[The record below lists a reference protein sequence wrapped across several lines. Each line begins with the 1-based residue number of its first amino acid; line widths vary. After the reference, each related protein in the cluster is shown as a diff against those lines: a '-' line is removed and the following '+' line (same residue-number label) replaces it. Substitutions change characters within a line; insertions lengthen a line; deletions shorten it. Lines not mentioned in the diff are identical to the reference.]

1 LNDNTSRTPPLLNEN
16 IPGLPPL
23 LNDDMPRLPPLLNDN
38 MPGLPP
44 MLNDNSP
51 RLLPLLIDMNGR
63 KVVIFGGGQV
73 GERKAALFSRY
84 APTTVISRSFTPAIQ
99 ELGRQGVCLVNTG
112 EELSDDEIALYVR
125 DAFLVI
131 PTTSDLELNR
141 RIRDVAHNNDCLV
154 NSVNGLE
161 DLVVPSIIE
170 RGDIILAISTG
181 GASPALSRYMRQKI
195 EQAIGPQ
202 FEDMARL
209 LGEIRPVLKKEVGS
223 QANRSSILWAI
234 LEDKDIWKALAE
246 SYELAFDI
254 ALKHITNGVK

>member
-1 LNDNTSRTPPLLNEN
+1 MNDN
-16 IPGLPPL
+16 IPG
-23 LNDDMPRLPPLLNDN
+23 
-38 MPGLPP
+38 
-44 MLNDNSP
+44 
-51 RLLPLLIDMNGR
+51 LLPLLIDMNDR

-84 APTTVISRSFTPAIQ
+84 APTTVISRSFTPALQ

-112 EELSDDEIALYVR
+112 TDLSDDEIIEYVK
-125 DAFLVI
+125 DVFLVI

-141 RIRDVAHNNDCLV
+141 KIRDIAHNNGCLV
-154 NSVNGLE
+154 NSVDGPE
-161 DLVVPSIIE
+161 DIVVPSIIE

-195 EQAIGPQ
+195 ELAIGPH

-223 QANRSSILWAI
+223 QADRSKILWAI
-234 LEDKDIWKALAE
+234 LEDEDVWKALAE
-246 SYELAFDI
+246 SYEMAFDI
-254 ALKHITNGVK
+254 ALKHITNEVN

>member
-1 LNDNTSRTPPLLNEN
+1 LNDN
-16 IPGLPPL
+16 IPG
-23 LNDDMPRLPPLLNDN
+23 
-38 MPGLPP
+38 
-44 MLNDNSP
+44 
-51 RLLPLLIDMNGR
+51 LLPLLIDMSDR

-99 ELGRQGVCLVNTG
+99 KLGRQAVCLVNTG
-112 EELSDDEIALYVR
+112 GELSDER
-125 DAFLVI
+125 DI
-131 PTTSDLELNR
+131 
-141 RIRDVAHNNDCLV
+141 AHNNGCLV
-154 NSVNGLE
+154 NSVDGLE

-181 GASPALSRYMRQKI
+181 GASPALSKYMRQKI

-209 LGEIRPVLKKEVGS
+209 LGQIRPVLKKEVGS
-223 QANRSSILWAI
+223 QADRSRILWAI
-234 LEDKDIWKALAE
+234 LEDEDVWKALAE

-254 ALKHITNGVK
+254 ALKHITNGVN

>member
-1 LNDNTSRTPPLLNEN
+1 MNDN
-16 IPGLPPL
+16 IPG
-23 LNDDMPRLPPLLNDN
+23 
-38 MPGLPP
+38 
-44 MLNDNSP
+44 
-51 RLLPLLIDMNGR
+51 LLPLLIDMNDR

-84 APTTVISRSFTPAIQ
+84 APTTVISRSFTPALH
-99 ELGRQGVCLVNTG
+99 ELGLQGACLVDTG
-112 EELSDDEIALYVR
+112 TELPDDKIVEYVR

-141 RIRDVAHNNDCLV
+141 RIRDIAHSNGCLV
-154 NSVNGLE
+154 NSVDGPE
-161 DLVVPSIIE
+161 DIVVPSIIE

-181 GASPALSRYMRQKI
+181 GASPALSMYMRQKI
-195 EQAIGPQ
+195 EQAIGPH

-223 QANRSSILWAI
+223 QADRSRILWAI
-234 LEDKDIWKALAE
+234 LEDKDVWKALAE

-254 ALKHITNGVK
+254 ALKHITNEVN

>member
-1 LNDNTSRTPPLLNEN
+1 
-16 IPGLPPL
+16 
-23 LNDDMPRLPPLLNDN
+23 MNDN
-38 MPGLPP
+38 MPG
-44 MLNDNSP
+44 
-51 RLLPLLIDMNGR
+51 LLPLLIDMNDR

-84 APTTVISRSFTPAIQ
+84 APTTVISRSFTPALH
-99 ELGRQGVCLVNTG
+99 ELGLQGACLVDTG
-112 EELSDDEIALYVR
+112 TELPDDKIVEYVR

-141 RIRDVAHNNDCLV
+141 RIRDIAHINGCLV
-154 NSVNGLE
+154 NSVDGLE
-161 DLVVPSIIE
+161 DIVVPSIIE

-195 EQAIGPQ
+195 ELAIGPH

-209 LGEIRPVLKKEVGS
+209 LGEIRQVLKKEVGS
-223 QANRSSILWAI
+223 QADRSKILWAI
-234 LEDKDIWKALAE
+234 LEDKDVWKALSE

-254 ALKHITNGVK
+254 ALKHITNEVN

>member
-1 LNDNTSRTPPLLNEN
+1 LNDN
-16 IPGLPPL
+16 IPG
-23 LNDDMPRLPPLLNDN
+23 
-38 MPGLPP
+38 
-44 MLNDNSP
+44 
-51 RLLPLLIDMNGR
+51 LLPLLIDMNDR

-84 APTTVISRSFTPAIQ
+84 APTTVISRSFTPALH
-99 ELGRQGVCLVNTG
+99 ELGLQGACLVDTG
-112 EELSDDEIALYVR
+112 TELPDDKIVEYVR

-141 RIRDVAHNNDCLV
+141 RIRDIAHSNGCLV
-154 NSVNGLE
+154 NSVDGPE
-161 DLVVPSIIE
+161 DIVVPSIIE

-181 GASPALSRYMRQKI
+181 GASPALSMYMRQKI
-195 EQAIGPQ
+195 EQAIGPH

-223 QANRSSILWAI
+223 QADRSRILWAI
-234 LEDKDIWKALAE
+234 LEDKDVWKALAE

-254 ALKHITNGVK
+254 ALKHITNEVN

>member
-1 LNDNTSRTPPLLNEN
+1 
-16 IPGLPPL
+16 
-23 LNDDMPRLPPLLNDN
+23 MNDN
-38 MPGLPP
+38 MPG
-44 MLNDNSP
+44 
-51 RLLPLLIDMNGR
+51 LLPLLIDMNER

-84 APTTVISRSFTPAIQ
+84 APTTVISRSFTPALK
-99 ELGRQGVCLVNTG
+99 ELGLQGVCLVNTG
-112 EELSDDEIALYVR
+112 TELPDDEIARYVR
-125 DAFLVI
+125 GAFIVI

-141 RIRDVAHNNDCLV
+141 KIRDIAHNNGCLV
-154 NSVNGLE
+154 NSVDGIQ

-170 RGDIILAISTG
+170 RGDIILAISTS
-181 GASPALSRYMRQKI
+181 GASPALSKYMRQKV

-223 QANRSSILWAI
+223 QAERSKILWAI
-234 LEDKDIWKALAE
+234 LEDEDVWKALSE

-254 ALKHITNGVK
+254 ALKHTLVIG

>member
-1 LNDNTSRTPPLLNEN
+1 LNDNIPRPPPL
-16 IPGLPPL
+16 
-23 LNDDMPRLPPLLNDN
+23 
-38 MPGLPP
+38 
-44 MLNDNSP
+44 LNDNSP
-51 RLLPLLIDMNGR
+51 RLLPLLIDMNDR

-84 APTTVISRSFTPAIQ
+84 APTTVISRSFTPAIW
-99 ELGRQGVCLVNTG
+99 ELGRQGVCLVNVGT
-112 EELSDDEIALYVR
+112 ELPVDEISLYVG

-141 RIRDVAHNNDCLV
+141 KIRDIAHNNGCLV
-154 NSVNGLE
+154 NSVDGPE
-161 DLVVPSIIE
+161 DIVVPSIIE

-209 LGEIRPVLKKEVGS
+209 LGGIRPVLKKEVGS
-223 QANRSSILWAI
+223 QADRSKILWAI
-234 LEDKDIWKALAE
+234 LEDEDVWKALAE
-246 SYELAFDI
+246 SYELAFNI
-254 ALKHITNGVK
+254 ALKHITNGVN

>member
-1 LNDNTSRTPPLLNEN
+1 MNDN
-16 IPGLPPL
+16 IPG
-23 LNDDMPRLPPLLNDN
+23 
-38 MPGLPP
+38 
-44 MLNDNSP
+44 
-51 RLLPLLIDMNGR
+51 LLPLLIDMNDR

-84 APTTVISRSFTPAIQ
+84 APTTVISRSFTPALQ
-99 ELGRQGVCLVNTG
+99 ELGLQGVCLVNTG
-112 EELSDDEIALYVR
+112 TELPDDKIVEYVR

-131 PTTSDLELNR
+131 PTTSNLELNR
-141 RIRDVAHNNDCLV
+141 KIRDIAHSNGCLV
-154 NSVNGLE
+154 NSVDGLE
-161 DLVVPSIIE
+161 DIVVPSIIE

-209 LGEIRPVLKKEVGS
+209 LGEIRPVLKKEVGL
-223 QANRSSILWAI
+223 QAERSRILWAI
-234 LEDKDIWKALAE
+234 LEDEDVWTALAE

-254 ALKHITNGVK
+254 ALKHITNEVN